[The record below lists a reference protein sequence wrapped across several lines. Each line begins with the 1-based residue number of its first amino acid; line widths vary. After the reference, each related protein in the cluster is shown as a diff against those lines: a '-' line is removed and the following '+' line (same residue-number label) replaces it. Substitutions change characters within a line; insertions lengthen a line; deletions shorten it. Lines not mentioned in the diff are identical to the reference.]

1 MSLCVAVY
9 SQFSY
14 PDLYDSIETDA
25 NKQLSR
31 NRSNSKEDKC
41 GNYSYVASDTCKKR
55 PVIHEASSS
64 LQIHTE
70 FDGYSEIA
78 AQQTPCPYESVIRED
93 PLGHLSPPTRVKMPM
108 TNDGYSHLLH
118 LEVTDRSQNR
128 FSAPLPLPSEEY
140 SKLNVKALD
149 PRRSDYYNIELT
161 NLPSDN
167 QQAQVLENEYSY
179 LQDVSVPAQHEL
191 PPSPSSFTP
200 EINKSEPNNGAKP
213 YVSAQNAQL
222 GKTSQLL
229 HNGARPLEDEELNPD
244 VSLQALQVVKV

>member
-1 MSLCVAVY
+1 MCLQSILAH
-9 SQFSY
+9 
-14 PDLYDSIETDA
+14 PDMYDSIEIDA

-31 NRSNSKEDKC
+31 RRSSDKC

-70 FDGYSEIA
+70 FDGYSEIST
-78 AQQTPCPYESVIRED
+78 QQTPCPYESVVREG
-93 PLGHLSPPTRVKMPM
+93 PLGHLSPPTLVKMPV
-108 TNDGYSHLLH
+108 TNDGYSHLSHLLH
-118 LEVTDRSQNR
+118 PEVTDRSLNR

-140 SKLNVKALD
+140 SKLNVRALD

-167 QQAQVLENEYSY
+167 QQAQVFENEYSY
-179 LQDVSVPAQHEL
+179 LQDVSAPAQHEL

-200 EINKSEPNNGAKP
+200 EMNNSEPNSGGKP
-213 YVSAQNAQL
+213 YTSGQNAQL
-222 GKTSQLL
+222 GITSQLL
-229 HNGARPLEDEELNPD
+229 HDSAGPLEDEELNPD
-244 VSLQALQVVKV
+244 ILQVVKV